1 MEGRKPLREVLPGV
15 SSYCFL
21 ILWSQNTQF
30 CSPRTDESPTDFNGK
45 FACIRDKRVGPKLC
59 TMMQSDPPAVE
70 IDVIAFSPS
79 PLCHPFSLPTP
90 GDSWGAS
97 HQPEGRMQLCAETAE
112 ERRRPASK
120 IYGGLYPRCNP
131 RKQLRTRTWLPWKMQ
146 SPAFAKRGVFLVFS
160 CDIHDTS
167 SSCV

>member
-1 MEGRKPLREVLPGV
+1 MEGREPLREVLPGV
-15 SSYCFL
+15 ASYCFL
-21 ILWSQNTQF
+21 ILWSQNTRF
-30 CSPRTDESPTDFNGK
+30 CSPRTDKSPTDFNGK
-45 FACIRDKRVGPKLC
+45 FACIGDKRVGPKLC

-79 PLCHPFSLPTP
+79 PLFSTLLPTNP

-97 HQPEGRMQLCAETAE
+97 HQTEGRMQLCAEAVE

-120 IYGGLYPRCNP
+120 IYGGLYSRCSP
-131 RKQLRTRTWLPWKMQ
+131 RKQLRTWTCLPWKMQ
-146 SPAFAKRGVFLVFS
+146 SPVFAKWGMFLVYT